1 MSESALSQRLH
12 RWLAGDA
19 EAQVLRWLLRVL
31 LIATVGVLAFDL
43 SAMTGFRLDSLWRE
57 VTEQPVLPDMPPV
70 TIEEPANPEPGRRVV
85 PARKADGALAKP
97 MTFALNKNGRLI
109 ATGMIAPGSAET
121 FASEVNARGE
131 YIKTVVLN
139 SPGGSVA
146 DALEMGRLIR
156 ARGFATEVEPNRI
169 CVSSCPLIFVRRRQA
184 RRRRPF
190 DHRRASGVCAGSGGG
205 RAARYDER
213 GAARL
218 GALPALSRRYG
229 RRSKDVG
236 ARDGDAEGPAVH
248 FSSKRIA
255 RIEYRHADERRGE
268 CGRQREE
275 ALRQIEERSAVEQ
288 SAKLDAGRQA
298 TG

>member
-31 LIATVGVLAFDL
+31 LIATVGVLALDL
-43 SAMTGFRLDSLWRE
+43 SAMTGFRPDSLWRE

-169 CVSSCPLIFVRRRQA
+169 CVSSCPLIFVG
-184 RRRRPF
+184 
-190 DHRRASGVCAGSGGG
+190 GVKRVAGAHAIIGVHQVFAPDPAE
-205 RAARYDER
+205 AARHDTMSEAQRVSARCQRYLADMGVDLKMWVHAMETPKDR
-213 GAARL
+213 LFIFPANELRELNIVTPTNVAAN
-218 GALPALSRRYG
+218 
-229 RRSKDVG
+229 
-236 ARDGDAEGPAVH
+236 AEG
-248 FSSKRIA
+248 SEKKR
-255 RIEYRHADERRGE
+255 
-268 CGRQREE
+268 
-275 ALRQIEERSAVEQ
+275 
-288 SAKLDAGRQA
+288 
-298 TG
+298 